1 MLRHLYISLLKPV
14 VDENV
19 GLSRRYRSSFRRIE
33 KLLIANRGEIACRII
48 RSAKRLGIR
57 TVAVYSDAD
66 AKALHVSMA
75 DEAYNIGPPSASE
88 SYLRADKI
96 LEIAQKSRCQ
106 AIHPGYGFL
115 SENIEFAELCQ
126 KKNVIFIGPP
136 ASAIRDMGIKSTSKA
151 IMSDAGV
158 PVIEGYHGEDQNVDK
173 LLQEARRIGF
183 PVMIKAVRGGG
194 GKGMRVSNSENDF
207 KDALE
212 SAKTESQKA
221 FGDSAVL
228 IEKFIS
234 EPRHVEVQVFS
245 DHHGNNV
252 HLYERDCSVQ
262 RRHQKV
268 IEEAPAPNISENLRQ
283 KLGLTAVTAA
293 KAVGYVGA
301 GTVEFILDKKTE
313 DFYFME
319 MNTRLQ
325 VEHPVT
331 EMITG
336 FDLVEWQI
344 KVAQGEKLPKE
355 QEEITAR
362 GHAFEARIYA
372 ESPKRG
378 FLPGAG
384 PLLHLTTPSPSEDV
398 RIETGTQQGD
408 EVSVYYDP
416 MIAKLVVWGKDRFE
430 ALSKLKRSLLD
441 YNIAGLDTNVD
452 FMISLAAHPEF
463 VKGNVHTNFINDHG
477 DSLLSTHPPTE
488 TQIGQTAL
496 ALALK
501 FKQEEHERA
510 VEQRDQSNPFN
521 VEDGFRVNY
530 NNVKDMKLESDGTVN
545 PVIMKQVDNGRFSI
559 SCDEGKSWK
568 TMEGVIVQR
577 NNKFIL
583 DCIIDGSKCKYNVFK
598 NDDIIAVFTEDG
610 KLEFSLPV
618 DDFSE
623 TEDSSGSKE
632 DKVVSPMP
640 GVLDKVLVKPGDEVK
655 EGDALFVLIAM
666 KMEYVVKANR
676 DVKIESVFYKPGDNV
691 AKDAVIVKFEA
702 EKENV

>member
-1 MLRHLYISLLKPV
+1 
-14 VDENV
+14 
-19 GLSRRYRSSFRRIE
+19 
-33 KLLIANRGEIACRII
+33 
-48 RSAKRLGIR
+48 
-57 TVAVYSDAD
+57 
-66 AKALHVSMA
+66 
-75 DEAYNIGPPSASE
+75 
-88 SYLRADKI
+88 
-96 LEIAQKSRCQ
+96 
-106 AIHPGYGFL
+106 
-115 SENIEFAELCQ
+115 
-126 KKNVIFIGPP
+126 
-136 ASAIRDMGIKSTSKA
+136 
-151 IMSDAGV
+151 
-158 PVIEGYHGEDQNVDK
+158 
-173 LLQEARRIGF
+173 
-183 PVMIKAVRGGG
+183 
-194 GKGMRVSNSENDF
+194 
-207 KDALE
+207 
-212 SAKTESQKA
+212 
-221 FGDSAVL
+221 
-228 IEKFIS
+228 
-234 EPRHVEVQVFS
+234 
-245 DHHGNNV
+245 
-252 HLYERDCSVQ
+252 
-262 RRHQKV
+262 
-268 IEEAPAPNISENLRQ
+268 
-283 KLGLTAVTAA
+283 
-293 KAVGYVGA
+293 
-301 GTVEFILDKKTE
+301 
-313 DFYFME
+313 

-610 KLEFSLPV
+610 KLEFLSQSTISQKQKTRAAV
-618 DDFSE
+618 KKTSRFS
-623 TEDSSGSKE
+623 DA
-632 DKVVSPMP
+632 
-640 GVLDKVLVKPGDEVK
+640 GVLDKVLVKPGGDE
-655 EGDALFVLIAM
+655 
-666 KMEYVVKANR
+666 
-676 DVKIESVFYKPGDNV
+676 
-691 AKDAVIVKFEA
+691 
-702 EKENV
+702 

>member
-1 MLRHLYISLLKPV
+1 MLRYFQVSLLKPILNGSV
-14 VDENV
+14 TS
-19 GLSRRYRSSFRRIE
+19 SRRYRSSFKKIE

-66 AKALHVSMA
+66 ANSLHVSMA
-75 DEAYNIGPPSASE
+75 DEAYNIGPPLASE
-88 SYLRADKI
+88 SYLRGDKI

-115 SENIEFAELCQ
+115 SENVEFAELCQ
-126 KKNVIFIGPP
+126 KKDVIFIGPP

-151 IMSDAGV
+151 IMSEAGV
-158 PVIEGYHGEDQNVDK
+158 PVITGYHGEDQDVEK
-173 LLQEARRIGF
+173 LLQEALRIGF

-194 GKGMRVSNSENDF
+194 GKGMRIAHSERDF

-221 FGDSAVL
+221 FGDTAVL

-268 IEEAPAPNISENLRQ
+268 IEEAPAPNISESLRQ
-283 KLGLTAVTAA
+283 KLGLTAVKAA

-301 GTVEFILDKKTE
+301 GTVEFILDKKAE

-344 KVAQGEKLPKE
+344 KIAQGEKLPKK
-355 QEEITAR
+355 QDEIHAH

-372 ESPKRG
+372 ENPYRG

-384 PLLHLTTPSPSEDV
+384 PLLYLTTPPAADDI
-398 RIETGTQQGD
+398 RIETGTKQGD

-416 MIAKLVVWGKDRFE
+416 MIAKLVVWGKDRLE
-430 ALSKLKRSLLD
+430 ALSKLRRSLLE

-452 FMISLAAHPEF
+452 FLVSLAAHPEF
-463 VKGNVHTNFINDHG
+463 VSGNVHTNFIPDHEEG
-477 DSLLSTHPPTE
+477 LLKTEPPSSVH
-488 TQIGQTAL
+488 IGQAAL
-496 ALALK
+496 ALVLK
-501 FKQEEHERA
+501 NRQEEYQSA
-510 VEQRDQSNPFN
+510 VDQKNQNNPFIL
-521 VEDGFRVNY
+521 EAGFRVNY
-530 NNVKDMKLESDGTVN
+530 NATKSMKLESDGTGINIYWVM
-545 PVIMKQVDNGRFSI
+545 IFLLQI
-559 SCDEGKSWK
+559 
-568 TMEGVIVQR
+568 T
-577 NNKFIL
+577 
-583 DCIIDGSKCKYNVFK
+583 
-598 NDDIIAVFTEDG
+598 AV
-610 KLEFSLPV
+610 
-618 DDFSE
+618 
-623 TEDSSGSKE
+623 
-632 DKVVSPMP
+632 
-640 GVLDKVLVKPGDEVK
+640 
-655 EGDALFVLIAM
+655 
-666 KMEYVVKANR
+666 
-676 DVKIESVFYKPGDNV
+676 
-691 AKDAVIVKFEA
+691 
-702 EKENV
+702 

>member
-1 MLRHLYISLLKPV
+1 
-14 VDENV
+14 
-19 GLSRRYRSSFRRIE
+19 
-33 KLLIANRGEIACRII
+33 
-48 RSAKRLGIR
+48 
-57 TVAVYSDAD
+57 
-66 AKALHVSMA
+66 
-75 DEAYNIGPPSASE
+75 
-88 SYLRADKI
+88 
-96 LEIAQKSRCQ
+96 
-106 AIHPGYGFL
+106 
-115 SENIEFAELCQ
+115 
-126 KKNVIFIGPP
+126 
-136 ASAIRDMGIKSTSKA
+136 
-151 IMSDAGV
+151 MSDAGV